1 MRISDDVR
9 EIAVTQIEALLPG
22 YSDLDQKTLL
32 LEAVLSGRDGPER
45 VASLLRNLATET
57 DITGLSQLLPKFAER
72 LGDNIDPV
80 IDEVLSLASR
90 AVTSESEALGAAVE
104 VMSLLSPERA
114 DRVLGLAVEALLAG
128 GDRTAAA
135 VAVLQI
141 PATTGLRGTLSQELD
156 GRLLTSLERGEPS
169 PALFD
174 AVRYLL
180 SRFKELPDEQQ
191 ASFRKLLVRWLDTNP
206 DYAEEVGRIATA
218 ADLKA
223 SQRMPLVKALLR
235 AAENATQSSWR
246 AEALQAASLVAGESR
261 PARALV
267 NTAIKRML
275 NSRDEMNTEAVAIAG
290 LSLPA

>member
-156 GRLLTSLERGEPS
+156 GRLRTSLERGEPS

-174 AVRYLL
+174 AVRDLL